1 MVYLGIKHGS
11 MAMVLGGIASI
22 AGGLSKL
29 GTMMGATQGTINTLN
44 NVASYA
50 GKAAAAYKAMSE
62 KDFGAALSLLS
73 NEFEGTELGT
83 ALDVVSRGYAV
94 HEAAKRGDVLGAIG
108 LGAALLESIPG
119 DNGDEVLSTISEY
132 ADTIDQVVTAVET
145 GNYSAAAVLLNNS
158 IGLDLELSD
167 ETRAHFQKAADSLEK
182 LAIAKDV
189 LDGGDFSQA
198 ATLLFD
204 VAENYAPSEQAAAA
218 FRDAGVTV
226 TAIAEA
232 VELIDAGKY
241 VEALGM
247 LAEFGDIENP
257 AVASLVADVTAVA
270 EAVQLVEDGKYAQA
284 LDRLDIDNPAV
295 AGLVA
300 DVTAIAQA
308 VELIEDGQYAQA
320 LDKLDIDNPTLVRF
334 AADVV
339 VIAEAAQLAEDGK
352 YSEALEKL
360 GTIHDGEL
368 DNPALA
374 SLVADLERWVGGL
387 ERINEAKEND
397 DYIEAIE
404 LLMEL
409 SELEADAGIRA
420 LFADMVSAREYL
432 QNLKAAIELGAW
444 SLAIEAVRALRE
456 QASNPLVA
464 SLLQQL
470 EAELVARASEE
481 TGQDLSRDNAA
492 A

>member
-1 MVYLGIKHGS
+1 M
-11 MAMVLGGIASI
+11 
-22 AGGLSKL
+22 
-29 GTMMGATQGTINTLN
+29 
-44 NVASYA
+44 
-50 GKAAAAYKAMSE
+50 
-62 KDFGAALSLLS
+62 
-73 NEFEGTELGT
+73 
-83 ALDVVSRGYAV
+83 
-94 HEAAKRGDVLGAIG
+94 
-108 LGAALLESIPG
+108 
-119 DNGDEVLSTISEY
+119 
-132 ADTIDQVVTAVET
+132 
-145 GNYSAAAVLLNNS
+145 
-158 IGLDLELSD
+158 
-167 ETRAHFQKAADSLEK
+167 
-182 LAIAKDV
+182 
-189 LDGGDFSQA
+189 
-198 ATLLFD
+198 
-204 VAENYAPSEQAAAA
+204 
-218 FRDAGVTV
+218 
-226 TAIAEA
+226 
-232 VELIDAGKY
+232 
-241 VEALGM
+241 
-247 LAEFGDIENP
+247 
-257 AVASLVADVTAVA
+257 
-270 EAVQLVEDGKYAQA
+270 
-284 LDRLDIDNPAV
+284 
-295 AGLVA
+295 
-300 DVTAIAQA
+300 
-308 VELIEDGQYAQA
+308 ELIEDGQYAQA

-404 LLMEL
+404 ILMEL

-456 QASNPLVA
+456 QASNPLAA